1 MITSTRSRNQPSN
14 SNKEL
19 TTPAFDST
27 SLSRPYLLHR
37 HAVKHCYGIVRVDA
51 GTLLFSQTQVEVSFK
66 LFCFVLVNS
75 HSVFNR
81 ESMCSQTLCSI
92 STPLFLLSPPSMLQS
107 SSAAFQRRLLCQPL
121 LTAAIHGAPL
131 PSPPGRRAAKVFYFT
146 SYCFYK
152 VSVDTEGFTSVK
164 GTFNYSH
171 LQILDSKQV
180 WMAE

>member
-1 MITSTRSRNQPSN
+1 MFLNHHHLSSYSGGGVVITSTRSRNQPSN

-27 SLSRPYLLHR
+27 SLSRAYLLHR

-92 STPLFLLSPPSMLQS
+92 STPLFLLSPPEHASELLRCIS
-107 SSAAFQRRLLCQPL
+107 EKIALSTAFNGGDSRSAASF
-121 LTAAIHGAPL
+121 
-131 PSPPGRRAAKVFYFT
+131 PSRT
-146 SYCFYK
+146 TCS
-152 VSVDTEGFTSVK
+152 
-164 GTFNYSH
+164 
-171 LQILDSKQV
+171 
-180 WMAE
+180 